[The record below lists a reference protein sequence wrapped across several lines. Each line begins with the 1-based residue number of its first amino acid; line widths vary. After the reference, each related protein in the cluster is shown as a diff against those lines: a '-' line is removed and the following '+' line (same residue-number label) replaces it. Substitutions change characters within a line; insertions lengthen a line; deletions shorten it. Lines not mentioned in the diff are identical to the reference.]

1 MKKIVFILKID
12 EIRPNILHRSFK
24 IAELAMCVLQLD
36 ESNQIFL

>member
-1 MKKIVFILKID
+1 MKKKFFILKID
-12 EIRPNILHRSFK
+12 EIRPNILHRSFE